1 MMVDSQSSTS
11 AAASGGAVLAG
22 KAPMEAGID
31 VMLESLGL
39 TDDDFDDLLIEADD
53 HAIAEATRWMAVARV
68 VCGKGFSHDALF
80 NQMQIAWNPARE
92 VKMRAVGDNLFV
104 IQCFCLGDWEKV
116 TTRGPW
122 LFRDWALLIA
132 PYDGFSDP
140 YSVELEFMPIWLQ
153 VHKIP
158 EGFRKKEV
166 IEKLVSRTA
175 GEVTAVEMIPVGAFR
190 GDYVRLRVNHDVRR
204 PLARFVSISMGGR
217 GFHSLSNMRS
227 WDNSAMLV
235 V

>member
-53 HAIAEATRWMAVARV
+53 PAIAEATRWMAVARV

-175 GEVTAVEMIPVGAFR
+175 GEVTAIEMIPVGVFR

>member
-1 MMVDSQSSTS
+1 
-11 AAASGGAVLAG
+11 
-22 KAPMEAGID
+22 MEAGID

-53 HAIAEATRWMAVARV
+53 PAIAEATRWMAVARV

-175 GEVTAVEMIPVGAFR
+175 GEVTAVEMIPVGVFR